1 MHKKVL
7 LISCGALARELVQIV
22 RLNEWRHVK
31 IQCLPPELH
40 NQPDKLPSA
49 VHALLEENNGLFEH
63 VFVAYGDCGTGG
75 KLDAV
80 LQEFG
85 VERLPGVHC
94 YEFFTG
100 SASFRGIAEAEAGSY
115 YLTDFLARHFE
126 RIVIQGL
133 GLDKRPELKDLYFG
147 NYRRLVFLSQTDDSQ
162 LLARAKAHAAYLGL
176 QFEHHHTGLDQV
188 VDQLQEQ
195 FVRWQN

>member
-1 MHKKVL
+1 MNKTVL
-7 LISCGALARELVQIV
+7 LISCGALAQELVQIV

-49 VHALLEENNGLFEH
+49 VRAQLEKNNGLFEH
-63 VFVAYGDCGTGG
+63 IFVAYGDCGTGG

-100 SASFRGIAEAEAGSY
+100 SATFRRIAEAEAGSY

-147 NYRRLVFLSQTDDSQ
+147 NYRRLVFLSQTDNSQ

-176 QFEHHHTGLDQV
+176 QFEHHYTGLNRV
-188 VDQLQEQ
+188 ADQLQEQ
-195 FVRWQN
+195 FVRWQD

>member
-1 MHKKVL
+1 MNKTVL
-7 LISCGALARELVQIV
+7 LISCGALAQELVQIV
-22 RLNEWRHVK
+22 RRNEWRHVK

-40 NQPDKLPSA
+40 NRPDKLPSA
-49 VHALLEENNGLFEH
+49 VRAQLEKNNGLFEH
-63 VFVAYGDCGTGG
+63 IFVAYGDCGTGG

-100 SASFRGIAEAEAGSY
+100 SATFRGIAEAEAGSY

-133 GLDKRPELKDLYFG
+133 GLDKRPELKELYFG

-176 QFEHHHTGLDQV
+176 QFEHHYTGLNRV
-188 VDQLQEQ
+188 ADQLQEQ
-195 FVRWQN
+195 FVRWQD

>member
-1 MHKKVL
+1 MNKTVL
-7 LISCGALARELVQIV
+7 LISCGALAQELVQIV
-22 RLNEWRHVK
+22 RRNEWRHVK
-31 IQCLPPELH
+31 IQCLSPELH

-49 VHALLEENNGLFEH
+49 VRAQLEENNGLFEH

-100 SASFRGIAEAEAGSY
+100 SATFRGIAEAEAGSY

-133 GLDKRPELKDLYFG
+133 GLDKRPELRDLYFG

-176 QFEHHHTGLDQV
+176 QFEYHYTGLNRV
-188 VDQLQEQ
+188 ADQLKEQ
-195 FVRWQN
+195 IVRWQD

>member
-1 MHKKVL
+1 MKKTAL
-7 LISCGALARELVQIV
+7 LISCGALAQELVQIV
-22 RLNEWRHVK
+22 RRNEWRHVK

-49 VHALLEENNGLFEH
+49 VRAQLEKNNGLFEH
-63 VFVAYGDCGTGG
+63 IFVAYGDCGTGG

-85 VERLPGVHC
+85 VERLPDVHC

-100 SASFRGIAEAEAGSY
+100 SATFREIAEAEAGSY

-133 GLDKRPELKDLYFG
+133 GLDKRPELRDLYFG

-176 QFEHHHTGLDQV
+176 QFEHHHTGLNRV
-188 VDQLQEQ
+188 ADQLKEQ
-195 FVRWQN
+195 IIRWQD

>member
-1 MHKKVL
+1 MNKTVL
-7 LISCGALARELVQIV
+7 LISCGALAQELVQIV
-22 RLNEWRHVK
+22 RRNEWRHVK

-49 VHALLEENNGLFEH
+49 VRAQLEKNNGLFEH

-100 SASFRGIAEAEAGSY
+100 SATFRRIAEAEAGSY
-115 YLTDFLARHFE
+115 YLTDILARHFE

-133 GLDKRPELKDLYFG
+133 GLDKRPELRDLYFG
-147 NYRRLVFLSQTDDSQ
+147 NYRRLVFLSQIDDSQ

-176 QFEHHHTGLDQV
+176 QFEHHYTGLNRV
-188 VDQLQEQ
+188 ADQLKEQ
-195 FVRWQN
+195 IVRWQD